1 MKTTASGENR
11 SPRLLVVDDEEGL
24 LYLMVDALRREN
36 YEVEGVDSGEAA
48 ITWLKEHPTDLL
60 LLDLKLSDLPAPVL
74 VQRLRQRGIET
85 PFIVV
90 TGHGD
95 ERTAVEIMKQGALD
109 YVMKDTA
116 LLEFLPAIVR
126 RALAVV
132 ERERKLVEAND
143 VIRQREQR
151 HQKVIQTALDGFVRF
166 DESGRLHEVNESLCT
181 LLDYTPEEMLRLG
194 INDID
199 ATLLPGGVEEL
210 LVRLRSKGALRFS
223 TRLSRRDGRQIEAE
237 VSLRAD
243 QGEFF
248 GFVHDVSEQRRLER
262 EVLEI
267 SEDER
272 RRFGRELHDGLGQQL
287 TALELMSHTLT
298 RTLRSTYPELAKS
311 AQEIAQYTRQAI
323 TQTRQLAHGLAPVRL
338 QGEGLM
344 VALSDLASLTT
355 RTGVTCEFVCE
366 TPVNLYDTSAA
377 THLYRIAQEAV
388 NNALKYS
395 KAKQITLALEDRGSS
410 LELTIEDDGLGLP
423 EEASDRPGMGLQVI
437 QYRARLIGARV
448 EIHSKADEGVRIV
461 CTIPKQR

>member
-1 MKTTASGENR
+1 MTVSAENR
-11 SPRLLVVDDEEGL
+11 PPRLLVVDDEEGL
-24 LYLMVDALRREN
+24 LFLMVDVLRREN
-36 YEVEGVDSGEAA
+36 YDVEGVDSGEAA
-48 ITWLKEHPTDLL
+48 IEWLKDHPADLL

-143 VIRQREQR
+143 TIRRREQR

-166 DESGRLHEVNESLCT
+166 DGSGQFHEVNESLCVM
-181 LLDYTPEEMLRLG
+181 LDYTPAEMVRMR
-194 INDID
+194 ISDIE
-199 ATLLPGGVEEL
+199 AVLLPQEVDEL
-210 LVRLRSKGALRFS
+210 LGRLRKNGSLRFA
-223 TRLSRRDGRQIEAE
+223 TRLRRRDGKQIEVE

-287 TALELMSHTLT
+287 TALELMSHTLARALKT
-298 RTLRSTYPELAKS
+298 TAPDLRKS
-311 AQEIAQYTRQAI
+311 AEEIAQYTRQAI
-323 TQTRQLAHGLAPVRL
+323 TQARQLAHGLAPVRL
-338 QGEGLM
+338 EGEGLM
-344 VALSDLASLTT
+344 VALNNLADLTA
-355 RTGVTCEFVCE
+355 RTGVACEFVCE

-388 NNALKYS
+388 NNSLKYS
-395 KAKQITLALEDRGSS
+395 GATCITLHLEDRGHS
-410 LELTIEDDGLGLP
+410 LELMIEDNGRGLP
-423 EEASDRPGMGLQVI
+423 QETSDKPGMGLQVI

-448 EIHSKADEGVRIV
+448 EIRSNPGEGVRIL
-461 CTIPKQR
+461 CSIPKQR